1 MKNILGLN
9 DFLTGVTVLEIDNKI
24 ANIFD
29 KQRATMR
36 KEGKLI
42 DNFDLL
48 IAVTCLSYPYFNDQ

>member
-1 MKNILGLN
+1 MKDILGLN

-42 DNFDLL
+42 D
-48 IAVTCLSYPYFNDQ
+48 